1 MPIIAVANQKGGCGK
16 TTLAMNVAG
25 VLSTEIGLKVIL
37 IDADPQASAHRWAMR
52 AGDSGF
58 PFEITTHP
66 HEDVHRKARE
76 LAAKGADVVIIDCPP
91 GTAQSVGGKDNQT
104 AISRMALLAADLVL
118 VPVRPSMLDY
128 DAAEQLLPLL
138 KDVSTIKERQK
149 VLVVINGKP
158 PGRTRSGAEARA
170 VAAEIFK
177 AEGVDISVL
186 QTELTTLQAFVMA
199 PVNGQT
205 VTSYEPKGNAAELIR
220 ALAEEIAQCLQSVQT
235 V

>member
-1 MPIIAVANQKGGCGK
+1 MAIIAVANQKGGCGK
-16 TTLAMNVAG
+16 TTLTMSVAG
-25 VLSTEIGLKVIL
+25 VLATEVGLRVAV

-52 AGDSGF
+52 AGESGV
-58 PFEITTHP
+58 PFEMTTHP

-76 LAAKGADVVIIDCPP
+76 IAAKGMDIVLIDCPP

-104 AISRMALLAADLVL
+104 NISRMALLAADLVL

-128 DAAEQLLPLL
+128 DAAQQLLPLL
-138 KDVSTIKERQK
+138 KDVSTIKDHQK

-170 VAAEIFK
+170 VASEIFE
-177 AEGVDISVL
+177 ADGVDVRVL
-186 QTELTTLQAFVMA
+186 QTELTTLQAFIMA
-199 PVNGQT
+199 PVHGLT

-220 ALAEEIAQCLQSVQT
+220 ALAEEIAQCLPSVRNA
-235 V
+235 